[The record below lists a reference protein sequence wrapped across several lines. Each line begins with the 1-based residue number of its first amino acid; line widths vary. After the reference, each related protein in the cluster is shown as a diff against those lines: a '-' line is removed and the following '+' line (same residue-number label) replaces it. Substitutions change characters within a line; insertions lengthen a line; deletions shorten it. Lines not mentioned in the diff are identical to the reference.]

1 MASTVIAGSKP
12 RGPGTQGIFAFAGAG
27 EGVGFLTPFCLTVT
41 GEVVSGGGGM
51 NVTPAQVDGSLGE
64 GTKRSTSFS
73 GTVISN

>member
-1 MASTVIAGSKP
+1 
-12 RGPGTQGIFAFAGAG
+12 
-27 EGVGFLTPFCLTVT
+27 LTVT